1 MKQKVLKAL
10 ESIRPGLQADG
21 SDIRLVE
28 IRPDNV
34 VIVELSN
41 ACKGCPLVSTTLIQA
56 ISRIVKMQVP
66 EVAAV
71 QIA

>member
-10 ESIRPGLQADG
+10 ESIRPGLQAEG
-21 SDIRLVE
+21 GDISLVE

-34 VIVELSN
+34 VIIELAN
-41 ACKGCPLVSTTLIQA
+41 TCKGCPLAGITLIQA
-56 ISRIVKMQVP
+56 ISRIVRMQVP
-66 EVAAV
+66 EVTAV